1 MSFLLSIKNNP
12 FQFGEVFV
20 PPEKVLS
27 LVKNFLSL
35 ANFRLCRS
43 KEFSAS
49 SLHFSEEKKSV
60 EVSRCPIQFLFSIVG
75 VVHLLKHL
83 KVLKTLFGD
92 QFSLLTV
99 YLKLILIIP
108 VQIEI

>member
-20 PPEKVLS
+20 PPKIVRS

-35 ANFRLCRS
+35 ANFRLYHS

-49 SLHFSEEKKSV
+49 SLHFSKEKKSV
-60 EVSRCPIQFLFSIVG
+60 GVSRCPIQFLFSIV
-75 VVHLLKHL
+75 VEVNLLKFI
-83 KVLKTLFGD
+83 KAKKTLFGD

-99 YLKLILIIP
+99 YSKLILIIP